1 MELLIE
7 LFNDMGV
14 PVAMLIYFIYD
25 KLTTTKNMTQAIENN
40 TIILTRLLERFS
52 SSDLADKLSE

>member
-52 SSDLADKLSE
+52 SSDLADKLNE